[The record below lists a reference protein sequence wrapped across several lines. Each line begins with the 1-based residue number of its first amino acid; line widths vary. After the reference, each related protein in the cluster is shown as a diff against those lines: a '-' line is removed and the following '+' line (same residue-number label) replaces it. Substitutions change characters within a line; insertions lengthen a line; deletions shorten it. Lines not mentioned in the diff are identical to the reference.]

1 MNFQSLYYFFDAI
14 VFILFILVN
23 LGIWNHAPSYYRVL
37 SIIFRLI
44 ISFILLYYF
53 NPFFTKINELNKF
66 HRNVAFSGG
75 LYLLASTT
83 IDAYI
88 GAFKGLVD
96 VVSQDVKGVV
106 DVV

>member
-1 MNFQSLYYFFDAI
+1 MKYESFYYFFDTI

-23 LGIWNHAPSYYRVL
+23 VGIWNKAPTYYKIL

-44 ISFILLYYF
+44 ISFILIYYF
-53 NPFFTKINELNKF
+53 NPFFNKISDFNKF

-75 LYLLASTT
+75 IYLLASTT
-83 IDAYI
+83 IEAYI

-96 VVSQDVKGVV
+96 VVSEDVKGIV